1 MQDLAYI
8 LLALFDAPCFSIWR
22 LTQFVL
28 MLKNVEQ
35 IKLLLPSP
43 FIQDCIYSE
52 ITFIKSAI
60 SRTDVHHF
68 QKISI
73 RCHNNVRKYTSEWCK
88 IIIITGL
95 IIYFFLQLDGNIP
108 TIVYIIYLY
117 FEFRLNVYQC
127 PEYGPTMIFTVRV
140 IWFGKGLSFQMDAT
154 GFFFVFSVD
163 NFCENYVK
171 YHQ

>member
-1 MQDLAYI
+1 
-8 LLALFDAPCFSIWR
+8 
-22 LTQFVL
+22 

-73 RCHNNVRKYTSEWCK
+73 RCHNNVRKYTSAWCK

-117 FEFRLNVYQC
+117 FEFRLKC
-127 PEYGPTMIFTVRV
+127 LSMSRVRSNNDIYCKGHL
-140 IWFGKGLSFQMDAT
+140 IWERIIISDGCNW
-154 GFFFVFSVD
+154 GFFLYF
-163 NFCENYVK
+163 
-171 YHQ
+171 Q